1 MNSLRF
7 VLFVTVAAGFAS
19 AGQAARITGEYLEAR
34 TCNVYTGPC
43 FANAEMSLTGKEAL
57 MAWKVDKGSW
67 NNVTLDGLGVALIL
81 HAEGTLGYDGV
92 FPMQAG
98 KIKAVLMVDEN
109 ASEKQRLALVDFVKD
124 SAADLTGNIV
134 RVQSVPF
141 TLKNNHLDNVGIFK
155 AGTLAEIQTRKLKQ
169 SDCVCTNEV
178 VFYQPLTRV
187 QNASPAYSL
196 KLSYQGKDLGT
207 RFTNRGIRS
216 AFLGTFRK

>member
-1 MNSLRF
+1 MNSLRI
-7 VLFVTVAAGFAS
+7 VLTLTVAATLSSVGLTA
-19 AGQAARITGEYLEAR
+19 QITGEYLEAR

-57 MAWKVDKGSW
+57 MAWKVDQGAW
-67 NNVTLDGLGVALIL
+67 NNVTLDGLGAALIL

-92 FPMQAG
+92 FPMRAG
-98 KIKAVLMVDEN
+98 KIKAVLMVDEK
-109 ASEKQRLALVDFVKD
+109 ASARQRDALVDFVKD
-124 SAADLTGNIV
+124 SARDLTNNIV

-141 TLKNNHLDNVGIFK
+141 TLKNDHLDNIGVFK
-155 AGTLAEIQTRKLKQ
+155 AGDLAEIQTRKLKK

-178 VFYQPLTRV
+178 VFYQPLTTI
-187 QNASPAYSL
+187 QNASAAYSL
-196 KLSYQGKDLGT
+196 KLSYQGQDLGT